1 MIILHMNPTS
11 SIKEKKQFD
20 KYVAQGKDIF
30 VFFYLE
36 GCGPCNATKPE
47 WKKMENVLSSKY
59 KNNDHIV
66 LAEIDQSIMKDLCS
80 IKMIQPKGFPSIHHI
95 TKKGKHV
102 KEYENDELLDIK
114 DRSVDSFV
122 KWIETN
128 LLNMKKNPNRKFQH
142 GGKWSI
148 KYKRSINCRN
158 PRGFSQKQHC
168 KYGRTKKNRAR
179 LL

>member
-59 KNNDHIV
+59 KNNDHVI
-66 LAEIDQSIMKDLCS
+66 LAEIDQSIMNDLHS
-80 IKMIQPKGFPSIHHI
+80 IKMIQPRGFPSIHHI
-95 TKKGKHV
+95 TRKGKEV
-102 KEYENDELLDIK
+102 NEYENDEKLTIK

-122 KWIETN
+122 EWVETN
-128 LLNMKKNPNRKFQH
+128 LLNMKKNRNHKKQK
-142 GGKWSI
+142 GGKWSL
-148 KYKRSINCRN
+148 KYKRSINCRH

-168 KYGRTKKNRAR
+168 KYGRTKKIRAR